1 MSPAM
6 FQRVKRWAL
15 LGLTTSFFFSPLRAT
30 ENQEFKKKPLPE
42 WVVPASIFGGL
53 LGVAFCLDSEI
64 HTRTHKSAN
73 GELGEAV
80 GGPKYGRP
88 NGMSDMMGRPEF
100 VVLTSGLIYAG
111 GAWYDNNRAKRFAVT
126 LTEATLFSGVAALGV
141 KFVFGRER
149 PTGANDPDTFHF
161 FHGTKKE
168 WVSFPSGHTTTAF
181 SWAAVTAD
189 EFRSPW
195 VALAAYG
202 TASGVGF
209 SRMYQDEHWAS
220 DVVAGAA
227 LGYFTGKAV
236 CRWEKRKSFLKGLYT
251 DGRGLYWRGEF

>member
-1 MSPAM
+1 MNRGLR
-6 FQRVKRWAL
+6 QWAL
-15 LGLTTSFFFSPLRAT
+15 LGLAIGMSVSPLHAT
-30 ENQEFKKKPLPE
+30 RELTFQKKPLPE
-42 WVVPASIFGGL
+42 WVVPASIFGEL
-53 LGVAFCLDSEI
+53 LGVAFCLDAKI

-80 GGPKYGRP
+80 GGPKYGKP
-88 NGMSDMMGRPEF
+88 GGMSDMLGRPEF
-100 VVLTSGLIYAG
+100 VVLTSGRIYAG

-126 LTEATLFSGVAALGV
+126 LTEATLVSGVAALGA

-149 PTGANDPDTFHF
+149 PTGANDPDTFHY

-181 SWAAVTAD
+181 SWAAVTAE
-189 EFRSPW
+189 EFPSPW
-195 VALAAYG
+195 VAAAAYG
-202 TASGVGF
+202 TAGAVGF

-227 LGYFTGKAV
+227 LGYFTDKMV
-236 CRWEKRKSFLKGLYT
+236 CRRENF
-251 DGRGLYWRGEF
+251 

>member
-1 MSPAM
+1 MNHRLFRRLRP
-6 FQRVKRWAL
+6 WAFAGLCPSL
-15 LGLTTSFFFSPLRAT
+15 LVAPLRAT
-30 ENQEFKKKPLPE
+30 EEPSFKKKPLPE
-42 WVVPASIFGGL
+42 WVMPASIFGGL
-53 LGVAFCLDSEI
+53 LGIAFCLDAQI

-88 NGMSDMMGRPEF
+88 NGMSDMLGRPEF

-111 GAWYDNNRAKRFAVT
+111 GAYYDNNRAKRFAVT
-126 LTEATLFSGVAALGV
+126 LTEATLFSGVAALGT

-195 VALAAYG
+195 VAAAAYG
-202 TASGVGF
+202 TASAVGF
-209 SRMYQDEHWAS
+209 SRIYQDEHWAS

-227 LGYFTGKAV
+227 LGFFTGKMV
-236 CRWEKRKSFLKGLYT
+236 CRWEKKKGFLKGLYT